1 LSHPS
6 YAAQMTKETAESG
19 RDQHR
24 RGVLVTGASRGLGA
38 EVARTFA
45 NLCGDRVAVH
55 CRRGRAEADSV
66 RETLDGG
73 GHVVVQGDLA
83 SPEDVRRFVGE
94 AIEAL
99 GRIDVLVNN
108 AALFADDPSTQGR
121 RLSCDVAGS
130 SYEEWVGAWR
140 RTTEVNLL
148 GTANVTYQVARHMI
162 SVEPADGCPRGRIV
176 TVGSRGAYRGEPDVP
191 AYGAS
196 KAAVHSMTQS
206 LAVALAPHGISCV
219 GIAPGFIA
227 TDMTAEL
234 LESPAGQAIRAQ
246 SPFGRVAT
254 TREVAL
260 AIMALAGPQSE
271 WASGSIIDFNGASYL
286 H

>member
-1 LSHPS
+1 
-6 YAAQMTKETAESG
+6 MTNQAAESG
-19 RDQHR
+19 QGRHR

-45 NLCGDRVAVH
+45 NLCGDRVAIH
-55 CRRGRAEADSV
+55 CRTARAEADSV

-83 SPEDVRRFVGE
+83 SPEEVRRFVDE

-99 GRIDVLVNN
+99 GRIDVLINN

-121 RLSCDVAGS
+121 RLSCDVEGS
-130 SYEEWVGAWR
+130 SYDEWVSAWR

-162 SVEPADGCPRGRIV
+162 DVEPAQDCPRGRIV

-196 KAAVHSMTQS
+196 KAAVQSMTQS
-206 LAVALAPHGISCV
+206 LAVALAPRGIACV

-227 TDMTAEL
+227 TDMTAGL

-254 TREVAL
+254 TQEVAL
-260 AIMALAGPQSE
+260 AIMALAGPGSE
-271 WASGSIIDFNGASYL
+271 WASGSIVDFNGASYL